1 MMYERQT
8 EIEEVLDTRVRPLLR
23 THGGDL
29 EVLSFEDGIVR
40 FRLLG
45 HCAGCAAADITSEE
59 LINAELTDALPEV
72 KQAVLVHE
80 VSRNLLDQA
89 AEILRQRRT
98 GRAGKGDM

>member
-1 MMYERQT
+1 MLS
-8 EIEEVLDTRVRPLLR
+8 EIEAVLDERVRPLLR

-59 LINAELTDALPEV
+59 LIDAELTDALPQV
-72 KQAVLVHE
+72 RRAVLVNE
-80 VSRNLLDQA
+80 VSPELLEQA
-89 AEILRQRRT
+89 AAIMKQRH
-98 GRAGKGDM
+98 GS